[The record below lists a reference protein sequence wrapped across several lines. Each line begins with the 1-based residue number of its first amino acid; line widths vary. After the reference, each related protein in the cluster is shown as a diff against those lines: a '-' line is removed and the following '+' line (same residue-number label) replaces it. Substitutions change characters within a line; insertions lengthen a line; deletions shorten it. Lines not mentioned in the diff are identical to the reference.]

1 MKNKQPF
8 RVAFLMMAI
17 LAIAALAC
25 NLPAN
30 NVLNPNGEASEAP
43 ASQPDAIQPV
53 PSEGSVTISLTEGQ
67 LNQLVQQA
75 LVANPGQP
83 IENLQ
88 IRLEAGEAILSG
100 TVNQQGLSLPL
111 RLKIQASPD
120 GQGGL
125 TYQVGSATV
134 GPLPLP
140 ESMRSDIETA
150 LNQSLPAAVNS
161 LTNNIYIENIV
172 INSGI
177 MQVTGRPR

>member
-1 MKNKQPF
+1 MKNKQPLS
-8 RVAFLMMAI
+8 VAFLMLMV

-30 NVLNPNGEASEAP
+30 NLLNPNGEAGDTP
-43 ASQPDAIQPV
+43 ASQPGAVQHV

-75 LVANPGQP
+75 LLANPGQA

-100 TVNQQGLSLPL
+100 SVTQQGLSLPL

-125 TYQVGSATV
+125 IYQVGSATV

-140 ESMRSDIETA
+140 ESMRTDIETA
-150 LNQSLPAAVNS
+150 LNQSLPAAVSS
-161 LTNNIYIENIV
+161 LTNNIYIESIV